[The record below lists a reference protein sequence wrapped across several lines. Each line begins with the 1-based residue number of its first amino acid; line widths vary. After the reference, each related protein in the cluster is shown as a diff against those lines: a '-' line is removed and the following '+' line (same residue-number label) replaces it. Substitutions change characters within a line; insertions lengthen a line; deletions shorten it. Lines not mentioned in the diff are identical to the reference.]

1 MRRQAPECKISVCIH
16 KKSVAARQLIFVFRS
31 YFSACKLDDKVYIVG
46 LYFCL
51 VSGLISVYLAA
62 FGAFM
67 KNYISLFGVCNGFY
81 GAHDT
86 VALTGSVPGIHVNV
100 EGAETFGAMVSG
112 GIAEGLYLETAVCAH
127 KTVIVFCKKFTFHIS
142 LSLNCEM

>member
-1 MRRQAPECKISVCIH
+1 MENDIS
-16 KKSVAARQLIFVFRS
+16 F
-31 YFSACKLDDKVYIVG
+31 
-46 LYFCL
+46 
-51 VSGLISVYLAA
+51 
-62 FGAFM
+62 
-67 KNYISLFGVCNGFY
+67 FGVCNGFY

>member
-1 MRRQAPECKISVCIH
+1 MPYGNWF
-16 KKSVAARQLIFVFRS
+16 LFFRS

-51 VSGLISVYLAA
+51 VSGFVSVYLAA

-67 KNYISLFGVCNGFY
+67 ENDISFFGVCYGFY

-86 VALTGSVPGIHVNV
+86 VALASSVAGIHVNV
-100 EGAETFGAMVSG
+100 KGAETFGAMVS
-112 GIAEGLYLETAVCAH
+112 
-127 KTVIVFCKKFTFHIS
+127 
-142 LSLNCEM
+142 